1 MASSSSRGTWIKRKV
16 STGIKNFLCIIPLL
30 FLRDKE
36 SKMRWNVWAGRWLS
50 HAILSIFYFL
60 PSIHVMT
67 HAKQFI
73 VEYTCS
79 FSRILLQKYLVLWE
93 YWRDIIVV
101 NAVGIVRPTDHTLAD
116 VFLMNHD
123 NNTTFT
129 GNADQEELHVKFNRQ
144 IHKSKQ
150 KESLH
155 TSFQFIYFLF
165 QTRILLGCLY
175 LCIWWMSSRYSC

>member
-1 MASSSSRGTWIKRKV
+1 MHHSSSFSSWQGKQNEMECLSRKMTFSCHSVNFLLLTFNPCHDSCKAVHRRIHLFFFENSSKV
-16 STGIKNFLCIIPLL
+16 SGVIGE
-30 FLRDKE
+30 R
-36 SKMRWNVWAGRWLS
+36 
-50 HAILSIFYFL
+50 
-60 PSIHVMT
+60 
-67 HAKQFI
+67 
-73 VEYTCS
+73 
-79 FSRILLQKYLVLWE
+79 E